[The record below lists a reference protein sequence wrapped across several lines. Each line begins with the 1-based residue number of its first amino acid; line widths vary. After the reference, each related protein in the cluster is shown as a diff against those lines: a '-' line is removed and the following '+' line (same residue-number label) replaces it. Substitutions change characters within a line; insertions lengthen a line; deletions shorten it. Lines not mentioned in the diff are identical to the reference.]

1 MLKPFNLRLWRLPAA
16 AVVILVCAVAAVGA
30 TGAVVRLHQRT
41 PIRIGVLHSMT
52 GTMSISERSLV
63 DAVNLAVEEINAG
76 GGLLDRRVE
85 VVVADGRSRSEVFAA
100 EAERLLTNVRVAAI
114 FGCWTSAS
122 RKTVRP
128 VIERN
133 GGVLFYPVQFEG
145 LELSP
150 NMIYTGAAAN
160 QQIVPAVRWCVDQI
174 GRRAFLLGSDY
185 VYPRAAN
192 AIARDY
198 LVLSGA
204 SVVGEEYVPLGA
216 RDFRATIDAIR
227 AARPDFIFNTLNGDS
242 NVAFFNA
249 LHQAGITSR
258 TIPVMSLSLG
268 EDELRTIDLAKVAG
282 HYASG
287 TYFQSIDTP
296 ANRDF
301 VSKFR
306 GRYGNDRVTS
316 DAIATAYAS
325 VHLWAQ
331 AVRQARAHGAREV
344 LAALRDDQSLQTP
357 AGLMFLDPVTQYA
370 WRPVRIGRIRRD
382 GQFDLVWSSRRP
394 VRPQPF
400 PLSRTVE
407 EWEQL
412 LARWQVTWRGAWD
425 GPA

>member
-1 MLKPFNLRLWRLPAA
+1 MLGTSKPRRSRRSAA
-16 AVVILVCAVAAVGA
+16 IVLLLLCAAGAGAAGAAVGL
-30 TGAVVRLHQRT
+30 RKRE

-63 DAVNLAVEEINAG
+63 DAVNLAVHEINAS

-85 VVVADGRSRSEVFAA
+85 VVVADGRSRSDVFAK
-100 EAERLLTNVRVAAI
+100 EAERLLQQMNVAAI

-133 GGVLFYPVQFEG
+133 GGILFYPVQFEG

-150 NMIYTGAAAN
+150 NIIYSGAAAN
-160 QQIVPAVRWCVDQI
+160 QQIVPAVRWCVDHI

-192 AIARDY
+192 AITRDY
-198 LVLSGA
+198 LILSGA
-204 SVVGEEYVPLGA
+204 LVAGEEYVPLGT
-216 RDFRATIDAIR
+216 RNFRATVEAIR
-227 AARPDFIFNTLNGDS
+227 AARPDFILNTLNGDS
-242 NVAFFNA
+242 NVAFFHA
-249 LHQAGITSR
+249 LHEAGITPE

-268 EDELRTIDLAKVAG
+268 EDELRRIDHRTTAG
-282 HYASG
+282 NFASW
-287 TYFQSIDTP
+287 TYFQNIDTP
-296 ANRDF
+296 ANREF

-306 GRYGNDRVTS
+306 RRYGSDRVTS

-331 AVRQARAHGAREV
+331 AVRQARTEDAPEV
-344 LAALRDDQSLQTP
+344 LAALRDGQSIQTP
-357 AGLMFLDPVTQYA
+357 AGLMFLDPATQYA

-382 GQFDLVWSSRRP
+382 GQFDVVWSSRRP

-400 PLSRTVE
+400 PLSRTVQ
-407 EWEQL
+407 EWERF
-412 LARWQVTWRGAWD
+412 LARWQVTWHGAWD
-425 GPA
+425 GPS

>member
-1 MLKPFNLRLWRLPAA
+1 MSASSNPRRWRRPA
-16 AVVILVCAVAAVGA
+16 AVVLLLVCAVAIGAAVGA
-30 TGAVVRLHQRT
+30 SRWRKRE

-52 GTMSISERSLV
+52 GTMAISERSLV
-63 DAVNLAVEEINAG
+63 DAVNLAVEEINAS
-76 GGLLDRRVE
+76 GGLLGRRVE
-85 VVVADGRSRSEVFAA
+85 VVIADGRSRSDVFAK
-100 EAERLLTNVRVAAI
+100 EAEHLLQNVKVAAI

-133 GGVLFYPVQFEG
+133 GGLLFYPVQFEG

-150 NMIYTGAAAN
+150 NIVYSGASAN
-160 QQIVPAVRWCVDQI
+160 QQIVPAVRWCVDHI
-174 GRRAFLLGSDY
+174 GRRAFLIGSDY

-198 LVLSGA
+198 LILSGA
-204 SVVGEEYVPLGA
+204 RVTGEEYVPLGT
-216 RDFRATIDAIR
+216 RDFGATVESIR
-227 AARPDFIFNTLNGDS
+227 AARPDFILNTLNGDS
-242 NVAFFNA
+242 NVAFFDA
-249 LHQAGITSR
+249 LHAAGITSKEL
-258 TIPVMSLSLG
+258 PVMSLSLG
-268 EDELRTIDLAKVAG
+268 EDELRTIGLGKAAG
-282 HYASG
+282 NYASW
-287 TYFQSIDTP
+287 TYFQSIDTA
-296 ANRDF
+296 ANREF

-306 GRYGNDRVTS
+306 ARFGSHRVTS

-331 AVRQARAHGAREV
+331 AVRQARAEDAHEV
-344 LAALRDDQSLQTP
+344 LAALRDDQSIQTP

-370 WRPVRIGRIRRD
+370 WRPVRIGRIRPD

-407 EWEQL
+407 EWEL
-412 LARWQVTWRGAWD
+412 FLARWQVTWRGTWD
-425 GPA
+425 GPS